1 MAQTTKKYCILPG
14 REPLRLANTSG
25 HSVIIGEEPRTIP
38 DFFEAEAIYGGAV
51 SEEQLDD
58 LRSRLLGAVEPAPAP
73 APAPEKKSAK
83 PAKQAPLPD
92 TPPAVS
98 AELKAAVIDI
108 MNGGNPE
115 DFDANGAPKCAA
127 LTWRL
132 GREVTGP
139 ERDQAWRE
147 VTQ

>member
-1 MAQTTKKYCILPG
+1 MAMTEKKYCILPG

-51 SEEQLDD
+51 SEEQLAD
-58 LRSRLLGAVEPAPAP
+58 LKERLLGGIEVKP
-73 APAPEKKSAK
+73 APAPEKKSHRAVK
-83 PAKQAPLPD
+83 AAAVAPD
-92 TPPAVS
+92 APPVVS
-98 AELKAAVIDI
+98 AELKAAVIEI
-108 MNGGNPE
+108 MNNGNPE
-115 DFDANGAPKCAA
+115 DFDHNGAPKCAA

-139 ERDQAWRE
+139 ERDAAWRE
-147 VTQ
+147 VIQ